1 MSPKG
6 WRKVADLLCSAAAVR
21 AADAT
26 LRANGGR
33 AVMLRMSAPAVAN
46 NDGEQL
52 GLATPQFQDVELAP
66 AVFRKAE
73 STKTLLI
80 SGSAVKAAL
89 GTLDFN
95 SAQVLFETALGVV
108 IDAIVYTILSSTAAT
123 SDGATYVYSL
133 ELRAPDR

>member
-1 MSPKG
+1 M
-6 WRKVADLLCSAAAVR
+6 ADLLCSDAAVR

-26 LRANGGR
+26 LRATGGR
-33 AVMLRMSAPAVAN
+33 AVMLRMPAPAAAN

-66 AVFRKAE
+66 AVLRKAE
-73 STKTLLI
+73 STKTLLV
-80 SGSAVKAAL
+80 SGSAVTAVL
-89 GTLDFN
+89 GTLQFN
-95 SAQVLFETALGVV
+95 SAQVLFETALGVL
-108 IDAIVYTILSSTAAT
+108 IDCILYAILSSTAAT